1 MPRSCILA
9 RFSTWD
15 TVLMICKGLPTYQ
28 FLIPWWLVG
37 HKRHSLG
44 SWTGWREVLA
54 MNSDHHSINKNI
66 KICTEPKDE
75 KIDPSACYCKTS
87 MPHFGLG
94 TKLSSTYFI
103 GSYKLYMLFTKLDS
117 GPYWEND
124 AWNLDC
130 TDQGQRPK
138 SVQSRQRG
146 MGHNFQGVLT
156 LKTWQYNFHLCPS
169 YPSPFPAHFFTLHLC
184 HYYKIPF
191 RTFVIWGFSNKKPF
205 TNFSVNSVNDC
216 AFCSCPWIENFS
228 QSLHKN
234 RIKVYLINNR
244 FLLINRQI
252 GLSSKHFSDFSRGGP
267 SPHGPP

>member
-103 GSYKLYMLFTKLDS
+103 GSYNTEKMMPETLTVQTKAKGQSLCSQGREEWVTTFRESLLWKLDNIIFIYVHLTPHPS
-117 GPYWEND
+117 QHISSHYI
-124 AWNLDC
+124 C
-130 TDQGQRPK
+130 VIIIK
-138 SVQSRQRG
+138 S
-146 MGHNFQGVLT
+146 
-156 LKTWQYNFHLCPS
+156 
-169 YPSPFPAHFFTLHLC
+169 HFAPL
-184 HYYKIPF
+184 
-191 RTFVIWGFSNKKPF
+191 
-205 TNFSVNSVNDC
+205 
-216 AFCSCPWIENFS
+216 
-228 QSLHKN
+228 
-234 RIKVYLINNR
+234 
-244 FLLINRQI
+244 
-252 GLSSKHFSDFSRGGP
+252 
-267 SPHGPP
+267 